1 MPRSISPIGF
11 RKPELTTDPR
21 REGQVSVDQT
31 ESMDPR
37 SDIVDDVR
45 DILAQ
50 GVDVVGFYNQSGGRS
65 FPSSGFMGAAVSQQS
80 SGSSL
85 NAAFGDGLGGNNQPS
100 GWQQHVARQTYNI
113 PLQIPGQQPVLTPN
127 GYPIN
132 QNVNM
137 PMPINANA
145 QQQQQPIQAQAQ
157 YMTEEERM
165 ISEYTAKST
174 AQPAVNPHPMSR
186 NEYLNNDGQSTKKAN
201 IVRMDANGQLVA
213 EDVASIE
220 AEIVDQNIITAEQLD
235 NIPVIQTAEQKP
247 KPPKPVPVKTQ
258 GATAPV
264 LRTQG
269 ATKIAQEKKKL
280 KVWKPKW

>member
-31 ESMDPR
+31 RAIDPG
-37 SDIVDDVR
+37 SDIVDSVR
-45 DILAQ
+45 DRLAQ

-65 FPSSGFMGAAVSQQS
+65 FPSSGFMGAAAAQQHG

-100 GWQQHVARQTYNI
+100 GWQQHVARQTHNI
-113 PLQIPGQQPVLTPN
+113 QLQMPGQQVVLNPN
-127 GYPIN
+127 GYPTN
-132 QNVNM
+132 QNINA
-137 PMPINANA
+137 PMQINANIL
-145 QQQQQPIQAQAQ
+145 QQQPVQTSAQ

-174 AQPAVNPHPMSR
+174 AQPAVNPQPMSR
-186 NEYLNNDGQSTKKAN
+186 NEYLNDDGQTTKKAN

-220 AEIVDQNIITAEQLD
+220 AEIVDQNMITAEQLD

-247 KPPKPVPVKTQ
+247 KPPKPAPAMKQAVD
-258 GATAPV
+258 APV